1 MTHNAIHYIVGGR
14 QKYSL
19 ASLEYSSY
27 DPIFF
32 VHHAFVD
39 KIWAVWQ
46 ELQKRRGLPHDRADC
61 AANYMHEKLHP
72 FDWEEFN
79 RDVRTRS
86 HSIPQTVFR
95 YEELG
100 YRYDNMEIGGLSLD
114 QIEELIHER
123 QSHARV
129 FVGAHLHGIAT
140 SADVIFHIC
149 KEHECFRAG
158 KIFILGGPLEMPWT
172 FDRLFK

>member
-1 MTHNAIHYIVGGR
+1 MHYVVGGR
-14 QKYSL
+14 QNYSL

-32 VHHAFVD
+32 MHHSFVD

-46 ELQKRRGLPHDRADC
+46 ELQKRRGLAHDRADC
-61 AANYMHEKLHP
+61 AVNYMLEKLHP
-72 FDWEEFN
+72 FDWDEFN

-86 HSIPQTVFR
+86 YSTPQTVFR
-95 YEELG
+95 YEDLG
-100 YRYDNMEIGGLSLD
+100 YRYDNREIGGLSLD
-114 QIEELIHER
+114 QLEELIQER

-129 FVGAHLHGIAT
+129 FVGAHLHGIRT

-149 KEHECFRAG
+149 KDHDECFRAG